1 MRKPNFFI
9 IGAPKCGTTSLAAY
23 LSDHP
28 NVYMSSV
35 KEPHFFNDD
44 EGWRH
49 RRVDGIQAYLSL
61 FSGVH
66 DQHVAVGEASTSYLF
81 SQSAVPNIVK
91 FNPRAR
97 FVVMLRNP
105 IDMAYS
111 LHAQLLWNGDENVRS
126 FEEAW
131 DLQGIRQKGQH
142 VPRLS
147 KIPQWLQYRDVC
159 SLGEQVERLFDHVSR
174 EQVLIIT
181 QDELTE
187 SAQAVYEKTVDFLG
201 LPMHRRQNFEVVNAG
216 KIPRW
221 PVMAAMIEKAC
232 LAKERFEL
240 VTGIRTRMGMLQSIA
255 TLNTRRERRPPLS
268 THLRAKLAVEF
279 VGDLEKLSTLTGRD
293 FSGWI
298 QMERVDEIRE
308 ICRG

>member
-9 IGAPKCGTTSLAAY
+9 IGAPKCGTTSLVAY

-28 NVYMSSV
+28 NVYMSSI
-35 KEPHFFNDD
+35 KEPHFFNED

-49 RRVDGIQAYLSL
+49 RRVDGIEAYLSL
-61 FSGVH
+61 FSGAH
-66 DQHVAVGEASTSYLF
+66 DRHVAVGEASTSYLF

-131 DLQGIRQKGQH
+131 DLQDIRLRGDSL
-142 VPRLS
+142 PRLS
-147 KIPQWLQYRDVC
+147 KIPQWLQYRNVC
-159 SLGEQVERLFDHVSR
+159 SLGEQVERLFEQVSR

-181 QDELTE
+181 QDELAE

-201 LPMHRRQNFEVVNAG
+201 LPAHRRQDFEVVNAG
-216 KIPRW
+216 KTPRS
-221 PVMAAMIEKAC
+221 PLMAAMIEKAC

-240 VTGIRTRMGMLQSIA
+240 ATGIRTRMGMLQSIA
-255 TLNTRRERRPPLS
+255 TLNTRQQRRPPLS
-268 THLRAKLAVEF
+268 THMRAKLAAAF
-279 VGDLEKLSTLTGRD
+279 AGDLEKLSKLIGRD
-293 FSGWI
+293 VSGWI
-298 QMERVDEIRE
+298 PSESVGEIRE
-308 ICRG
+308 MCRG